1 LPLDEWRGRPE
12 YTKAYIEVL
21 TYTSPGPGRELAW
34 SRDRTIVRSGGKNM
48 MGQTPI
54 LILKEGTKRE
64 KGKGAQFNNITAARA
79 IADSVRSTLGPRGMD
94 KMLVDSMGDVVITND
109 GVTILK
115 EIDVEHPAAK
125 MLVEVAKTQDDECGD
140 GTTTAVIL
148 AGELLKK
155 AEALIERNVHPTV
168 ISGGFRMAAQKAQDI
183 LEELAIKVSPDKRD
197 VLMDIARTAMISK
210 SVSSSRD
217 LLSAVAVDAV
227 SAVAEK
233 KSDGTWTV
241 DDDNIQVV
249 KKQGGSMDDTQMI
262 AGIIVDKEAV
272 HPAMPKRVE
281 KAKIALVDSA
291 LEVKK
296 TEIDAKIEITDPS
309 QLHAFLDEEE
319 NMLRKMVGIVKKSGA
334 NVLFCQKG
342 IDDLAQHYLSKEGIY
357 AVRRVKKSDME
368 KLAKATGSNLVTK
381 LDDLRAGDLGIAKLV
396 EEKKIAEDRM
406 TFVTGCKNPKAVS
419 VLIRGG
425 TEHVIDEIDRSLN
438 DAISVVAVAVEDGK
452 LVTGGGSTATELAQR
467 MRDYA
472 ASVGGREQM
481 AIDAFA
487 SALEVVPTAL
497 AENAGLDPIDILI
510 ELRKAHKSGK
520 VHAGINVLTGKV
532 TDMKKERVFE
542 PLRVGKQG
550 ISSATDAAVMILRI
564 DDVIASRSGG
574 AGGKSPQMPDMGDG
588 GFD

>member
-1 LPLDEWRGRPE
+1 M
-12 YTKAYIEVL
+12 I
-21 TYTSPGPGRELAW
+21 
-34 SRDRTIVRSGGKNM
+34 
-48 MGQTPI
+48 GQTPV

-64 KGKGAQFNNITAARA
+64 KGKGAQFSNITAARA
-79 IADSVRSTLGPRGMD
+79 IADAVRSTLGPRGMD

-125 MLVEVAKTQDDECGD
+125 MIVEVAKTQDEECGD
-140 GTTTAVIL
+140 GTTTAVVL

-155 AEALIERNVHPTV
+155 AESLIEQNVHPTV
-168 ISGGFRMAAQKAQDI
+168 ISGGFRSAASKAKEL
-183 LEELAIKVSPDKRD
+183 LEEVAIKVSPEDKEA
-197 VLMDIARTAMISK
+197 LMDIAKTAMISK
-210 SVSSSRD
+210 SVSASRE
-217 LLSAVAVDAV
+217 LLAKVAVDAV
-227 SAVAEK
+227 TAVAEK
-233 KSDGTWTV
+233 KADGSWYV

-272 HPAMPKRVE
+272 HPAMPKKVE

-309 QLHAFLDEEE
+309 QLHAFLAEEE
-319 NMLRKMVGIVKKSGA
+319 NMLKKMVETVKKSGA
-334 NVLFCQKG
+334 TVLFCQKG

-368 KLAKATGSNLVTK
+368 KLAKATGANLVTK
-381 LDDLRAGDLGIAKLV
+381 LDDLRPEDLGTANLV
-396 EEKKIAEDRM
+396 EERKIADDRM

-419 VLIRGG
+419 ILIRGG
-425 TEHVIDEIDRSLN
+425 TEHVVDEIDRSLN
-438 DAISVVAVAVEDGK
+438 DAISVVAVAIEDGK
-452 LVTGGGSTATELAQR
+452 LVTGGGSTATELALKL
-467 MRDYA
+467 RDYA
-472 ASVGGREQM
+472 ASVGGREQI

-497 AENAGLDPIDILI
+497 AENAGLDPIDVLI
-510 ELRKAHKSGK
+510 ELRQAHKSGK
-520 VHAGINVLTGKV
+520 QYAGINVFSGKV
-532 TDMKKERVFE
+532 VDMKKEKVLE
-542 PLRVGKQG
+542 PIRVGKQA

-564 DDVIASRSGG
+564 DDVIAAKGG
-574 AGGKSPQMPDMGDG
+574 AAGGKGPKSPDTGGDS
-588 GFD
+588 DLD